1 MQKVVNSKFLQF
13 LPFVFLLGPLFLE
26 IYFFLL
32 FLLNIKNLS
41 LKLIEINYFKII
53 LILFFTSVL
62 FSSIF
67 SDHEI
72 SFFKGL
78 SYLRFL
84 IYLFVLELVIKLNEK
99 NLKKFCRSALIVIA
113 VLISFNLFQVITG
126 YNLDDERTTLPI
138 RLEPISGSFIT
149 YFSAYILSY
158 ILWNYSSKKMNVYKS
173 VVSILIILT
182 GCLIS
187 GERISSLV
195 LLSMIAFFTFLK
207 AKKIFFFILILIVI
221 IPSFLSQ
228 YDHSRVKYIEKRIFS
243 FKKDIRN
250 FENTIWGHH
259 FYAAKE
265 SWEEKK

>member
-72 SFFKGL
+72 SFLKGL

-84 IYLFVLELVIKLNEK
+84 IYLFQKINYLIMAENKTNSLLR
-99 NLKKFCRSALIVIA
+99 LKFR
-113 VLISFNLFQVITG
+113 
-126 YNLDDERTTLPI
+126 Y
-138 RLEPISGSFIT
+138 
-149 YFSAYILSY
+149 YIL
-158 ILWNYSSKKMNVYKS
+158 M
-173 VVSILIILT
+173 
-182 GCLIS
+182 
-187 GERISSLV
+187 
-195 LLSMIAFFTFLK
+195 LLGDGNDSDQHLMAIYL
-207 AKKIFFFILILIVI
+207 AKF
-221 IPSFLSQ
+221 
-228 YDHSRVKYIEKRIFS
+228 
-243 FKKDIRN
+243 
-250 FENTIWGHH
+250 
-259 FYAAKE
+259 
-265 SWEEKK
+265 